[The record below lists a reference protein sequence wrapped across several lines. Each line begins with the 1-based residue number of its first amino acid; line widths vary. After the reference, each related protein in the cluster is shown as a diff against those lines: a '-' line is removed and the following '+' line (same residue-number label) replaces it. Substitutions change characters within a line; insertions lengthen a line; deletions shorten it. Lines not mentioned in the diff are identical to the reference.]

1 MIAMSKTRIA
11 LALVICFT
19 MIFGGMSGTALADN
33 HDQPVDEIV
42 CDGDEPAEGAGIL
55 AFIISLLVYAAIV
68 GAILAALVSLV
79 TGFIGGS
86 VGGVGTI
93 VGNMKSVVGVV
104 IIIYLIVLF
113 AEPLFGFNIGC
124 LFPFV

>member
-1 MIAMSKTRIA
+1 M
-11 LALVICFT
+11 LALVICFS
-19 MIFGGMSGTALADN
+19 MIFGGMAGTAMAQN
-33 HDQPVDEIV
+33 NEPVDEIV

-68 GAILAALVSLV
+68 AAVLAALVSLV
-79 TGFIGGS
+79 TGFLDGGQAQ
-86 VGGVGTI
+86 GVGTI
-93 VGNMKSVVGVV
+93 VDNMKSVVGVV

-113 AEPLFGFNIGC
+113 AEPLFGFNVGC